1 MFRMTIRRERGPG
14 GFNAGKDKRTHT
26 SRKRID
32 FSRFGIPL
40 PSKRRVRRNKP
51 GFTAASGIIRNLL
64 MSILRIADSQNA
76 CCYVKSSN
84 IKAIVIAL
92 TRDGLGLKPSVEI
105 MQSRKEA
112 EAEHRQS
119 NLRLREGT
127 LDAIHVGKC
136 LRGSLAN
143 WWLVI
148 DDFRVNLVMLRTLRQ
163 DYKSET
169 GRDLRQA
176 ITLESVRHRD
186 KMSTKPVA
194 EICSERCLSVLESI
208 QSRCDL
214 LCTRL
219 YQRNTDSRM
228 ILKLTSSKFQST

>member
-64 MSILRIADSQNA
+64 MSILRIAGSQNA
-76 CCYVKSSN
+76 RCYVNSSN
-84 IKAIVIAL
+84 IKAIAISL
-92 TRDGLGLKPSVEI
+92 TRDCLGLKPSVEI
-105 MQSRKEA
+105 MQSIM
-112 EAEHRQS
+112 QS

-127 LDAIHVGKC
+127 LDAVHVGKC
-136 LRGSLAN
+136 LKGSLAN

-148 DDFRVNLVMLRTLRQ
+148 DDFRVNLVMLRALRQ

-169 GRDLRQA
+169 GRDPRQA

-186 KMSTKPVA
+186 KMSTKSVA

-208 QSRCDL
+208 QSRCDDIVYTL
-214 LCTRL
+214 V
-219 YQRNTDSRM
+219 SE
-228 ILKLTSSKFQST
+228 KH